1 MVDQSGR
8 ELDLSDGHLK
18 LAVDLASCQL
28 EMPNSLVE
36 RA

>member
-1 MVDQSGR
+1 MVDQSSR

-18 LAVDLASCQL
+18 LAADLASGQL